1 MEEEDEMGPNSID
14 VLIRGGRVVDGTG
27 NPWFYGDVA
36 LSGGKISDVTPPN
49 LIPTEGVREVVHAQN
64 MIVCPGFIDI
74 QSHSILPLM
83 RDGRCLSKITQGV
96 TTEIMGEGATPAP
109 VGGKRTEPLATD
121 GMAGEEWVQRSQEW
135 RRFGDWLHAMAK
147 EGVSPNI
154 GSFLGGGTV
163 REYARGMD
171 MGAPDL
177 EELAIMRRVM
187 AEAMEDGAFG
197 VAYALIYPPDTYTS
211 TDEIVSVCEVVRRY
225 GGIYITH
232 IRSEADELEEALDEA
247 FEIAYRADLPVEI
260 YHLKASGRKNWHKM
274 PDAIRRIDD
283 ARASGID
290 VTADMYPYIGSG
302 TGLSS
307 LLPPWVAAGGDF
319 YGNLRDSGVRKKIR
333 DEVMGGSAGWE
344 TMGRNVGAEGVM
356 PVGFRQP
363 EHQPYV
369 GKRLSEI
376 AAMRDQDWLEA
387 AMDLLAIEGQRIS
400 TIFFSMSEDN
410 VRLEM
415 QQPWMK
421 ISTDAGGL
429 DPAWA
434 RKRGPTHPRAYGTYP
449 RVLGKYV
456 REEKVLSIEEAV
468 RKMTSAVAERLSLR
482 QRGILRPS
490 YSADVVIFDPG
501 TVCDRATF
509 DDPHHLSRGIRD
521 VWVNG
526 VRVLADSTHTGA
538 TPGVVVRGP
547 GAGREASV

>member
-1 MEEEDEMGPNSID
+1 MKPDSID
-14 VLIRGGRVVDGTG
+14 VLIRGGRIVDGSG
-27 NPWFYGDVA
+27 NPWFTGDIA
-36 LSGGKISDVTPPN
+36 LAGGRVSDVTRPN
-49 LIPTEGVREVVHAQN
+49 LIPSDGVRDVVEAQG

-96 TTEIMGEGATPAP
+96 TTEIMGEGTTPAP
-109 VGGKRTEPLATD
+109 VGGRLTKPLSTD
-121 GMAGEEWVQRSQEW
+121 GMAGEAWVERSQTW
-135 RRFGDWLHAMAK
+135 RRFGNWLDSMV
-147 EGVSPNI
+147 EQGVSPNI

-163 REYARGMD
+163 RAYARGMD
-171 MGAPDL
+171 MGAPDRA
-177 EELAIMRRVM
+177 ELAIMRRIM

-197 VAYALIYPPDTYTS
+197 VAYALIYPPDNYTS
-211 TDEIVSVCEVVRRY
+211 TDEIISVCEVVRHY

-232 IRSEADELEEALDEA
+232 IRSEADELEAALDEA
-247 FEIAYRADLPVEI
+247 FAIGRGADLPVEI

-274 PDAIRRIDD
+274 PQVIRRIDD
-283 ARASGID
+283 ARAAGID
-290 VTADMYPYIGSG
+290 VTADMYPYMGSG

-319 YGNLRDSGVRKKIR
+319 YGNLRDPQVRRKIR
-333 DEVMGGSAGWE
+333 EEVMGDSAGWE
-344 TMGRNVGAEGVM
+344 TMGQNIGAEGIM
-356 PVGFRQP
+356 PVGFHQP

-376 AAMRDQDWLEA
+376 AATRDQDWLEA
-387 AMDLLAIEGQRIS
+387 AMDLLALEEQRIS

-434 RKRGPTHPRAYGTYP
+434 RERGPTHPRAYGTYP

-456 REEKVLSIEEAV
+456 REEKVLTLEEAV
-468 RKMTSAVAERLSLR
+468 RKMTSAVADRLSLR
-482 QRGILRPS
+482 QRGMLRPS
-490 YSADVVIFDPG
+490 FCADVVIFDPN
-501 TVCDRATF
+501 TVRDRATF

-526 VRVLADSTHTGA
+526 VRVLADGAHTGA

-547 GAGREASV
+547 GSGRAASI

>member
-1 MEEEDEMGPNSID
+1 MKPDSID
-14 VLIRGGRVVDGTG
+14 VLIRGGRIVDGSG
-27 NPWFYGDVA
+27 NPWFTGDIA
-36 LSGGKISDVTPPN
+36 LAGGRVSDVTRPN
-49 LIPTEGVREVVHAQN
+49 LIPSDGVRDVVEAQG

-96 TTEIMGEGATPAP
+96 TTEIMGEGTTPAP
-109 VGGKRTEPLATD
+109 VGGRLTKPLSTD
-121 GMAGEEWVQRSQEW
+121 GMAGEAWVERSQTW
-135 RRFGDWLHAMAK
+135 RRFGNWLDSMV
-147 EGVSPNI
+147 EQGVSPNI

-163 REYARGMD
+163 RAYARGMD
-171 MGAPDL
+171 MGAPDRA
-177 EELAIMRRVM
+177 ELAIMRRIM

-197 VAYALIYPPDTYTS
+197 VAYALIYPPDNYTS
-211 TDEIVSVCEVVRRY
+211 TDEIISVCEVVRHY

-232 IRSEADELEEALDEA
+232 IRSEADELEAALDEA
-247 FEIAYRADLPVEI
+247 FAIGRGADLPVEI

-274 PDAIRRIDD
+274 PQVIRRIDD
-283 ARASGID
+283 ARAAGID
-290 VTADMYPYIGSG
+290 VTADMYPYMGSG

-319 YGNLRDSGVRKKIR
+319 YGNLRDPQVRRKIR
-333 DEVMGGSAGWE
+333 EEVMGDSAGWE
-344 TMGRNVGAEGVM
+344 TMGQNVGAEGIM

-376 AAMRDQDWLEA
+376 AATRDQDWLEA
-387 AMDLLAIEGQRIS
+387 AMDLLALEEQRIS

-434 RKRGPTHPRAYGTYP
+434 RERGPTHPRAYGTYP

-456 REEKVLSIEEAV
+456 REEKVLTLEEAV
-468 RKMTSAVAERLSLR
+468 RKMTSAVADRLSLR
-482 QRGILRPS
+482 QRGMLRPS
-490 YSADVVIFDPG
+490 FCADVVIFDPN

-526 VRVLADSTHTGA
+526 VRVLADGAHTGA

-547 GAGREASV
+547 GSGRAASI